1 MYMRTMPLF
10 IVMCLKTS
18 RYWLPNPPA
27 SLSLAGDS
35 IEDGGHLRGLLFS
48 WVTSQEIYTIIY
60 TNNIYTNNLYKS
72 ILIIRHLFVFL
83 LLSLITGT
91 LSQKP
96 GRIQRFFF
104 SYMVLTKSLNTP
116 QRQLQTGQSHPV
128 SFRLPLT

>member
-18 RYWLPNPPA
+18 RYWLLNPPA

-48 WVTSQEIYTIIY
+48 WVSSQEIYTILY

-83 LLSLITGT
+83 LFIYLLLQGLSA
-91 LSQKP
+91 
-96 GRIQRFFF
+96 
-104 SYMVLTKSLNTP
+104 KSLE
-116 QRQLQTGQSHPV
+116 GYKDFSSPV
-128 SFRLPLT
+128 WCSPKV

>member
-48 WVTSQEIYTIIY
+48 WVSSQEIYTILY

-83 LLSLITGT
+83 LFIYLLLQGLSA
-91 LSQKP
+91 
-96 GRIQRFFF
+96 
-104 SYMVLTKSLNTP
+104 KSLE
-116 QRQLQTGQSHPV
+116 GYKDFSSPV
-128 SFRLPLT
+128 WCSPKV